1 MEDFWI
7 HKYERGIEN
16 KKALLIFPHWNA
28 PLWPYKLFGK
38 YFPYF
43 HTVVYHCAGSLLSAD
58 VEATIKN
65 FALLEKTV
73 LDDVVNLKTSGIS
86 QFNTYGVSLGT
97 VMAARIANL
106 LVGRRECVGG
116 IVLNLSCAS
125 LPFSVWAGSATQLI
139 TKALKRQNVDYLM
152 LEKAWHHLSPIE
164 NLSNLKAVKILLFAS
179 KNDAV
184 MGPSNV
190 LRLADALRDF
200 SGAETR
206 FNAWLGHYSGGAK
219 NFLCLRAVRKF
230 LEKN

>member
-1 MEDFWI
+1 M
-7 HKYERGIEN
+7 
-16 KKALLIFPHWNA
+16 
-28 PLWPYKLFGK
+28 
-38 YFPYF
+38 
-43 HTVVYHCAGSLLSAD
+43 SAD

-73 LDDVVNLKTSGIS
+73 LDDIANLKARGIS
-86 QFNTYGVSLGT
+86 QLNTYGVSLGT
-97 VMAARIANL
+97 VMATRAADL
-106 LVGRRECVGG
+106 LVGRHEYVDS
-116 IVLNLSCAS
+116 IILNLSCAS
-125 LPFSVWAGSATQLI
+125 LPFAVWTGSATQLI

-200 SGAETR
+200 SGAEIR
-206 FNAWLGHYSGGAK
+206 FNTWLGHYSGGTK
-219 NFLCLRAVRKF
+219 NFLCLRTIRKF

>member
-1 MEDFWI
+1 MENFWI
-7 HKYERGIEN
+7 RKYENGIEN

-28 PLWPYKLFGK
+28 PLWPYKLFAK
-38 YFPYF
+38 YFSDF
-43 HTVVYHCAGSLLSAD
+43 HAIVYRCAGSLLSAD

-73 LDDVVNLKTSGIS
+73 LDDVANLKTSGIS
-86 QFNTYGVSLGT
+86 RFNTCGVSLGT
-97 VMAARIANL
+97 VTATRVANL

-116 IVLNLSCAS
+116 MVLNLSCAS
-125 LPFSVWAGSATQLI
+125 LPFAVWAGSATQLI

-164 NLSNLKAVKILLFAS
+164 NLSNLKATKILFFAS

-184 MGPSNV
+184 MGPSNM

-200 SGAETR
+200 SGAEIR
-206 FNAWLGHYSGGAK
+206 FNTWLGHYSSGAK
-219 NFLCLRAVRKF
+219 NLILTGTIKDFLDS
-230 LEKN
+230 